1 MNLYVLHDSRPP
13 SLLSSNRFLSQ
24 CRDYTCCGLN
34 LTNLHA
40 LVQHFD
46 ECHVVVLDPYA
57 PQQPL
62 PPTTTLLPTPAGQRM
77 PSYYPNVN
85 TVSSQ
90 QRPQCVQGQQQTQS
104 IAYQGFDPDDPDY
117 NDLNVDQK
125 ASSALSSRAPL
136 APDMPISIPLSG
148 YPSPTLS
155 VLTYSAAPSSR
166 LSPPVSPMDTTTV
179 LPSRGTHHHSH
190 HTHPQRSFRPAGPST
205 AVHCL
210 SKDALNANYSS
221 LLPGAERNTSLFMQ
235 QGTALA
241 PMNDSGSQEQ
251 NDPGSGNGENK
262 SAMYVPTALLLRGSA
277 GNTPDSMSASSPLV
291 SPILGSG
298 GSAYRVNTQA
308 SSSGPVYSSG
318 TGSSS
323 SNATASSS
331 GVAQTARASTTL
343 SRSASRLLLSK
354 PFNCPRPNCNKSYKQ
369 VNGLKYHITHGT
381 CNFAQPKDLEHLQ
394 GLLAGKQFEKAAAT
408 GFQGQVTLS
417 DAELREVKKEAE
429 RRLKLYACGVGECQ
443 RRYKNMNGLRKS
455 LFLWCYHYQHSGD
468 HGAIGLALLASGQH
482 ECLQHNKSCHA
493 VPSHSSSNS
502 APSRP
507 QTHLRAASP
516 PLSHQQPQ
524 PQPQP
529 PTYQSALANPPVYSY
544 QPQHQ
549 PSPYARVHK
558 QYVVQTQQQLWDP
571 HMPVCCVSCFP
582 GRREE

>member
-1 MNLYVLHDSRPP
+1 MLERQDEP
-13 SLLSSNRFLSQ
+13 

-62 PPTTTLLPTPAGQRM
+62 PLTTTLLPTPAGQRM

-90 QRPQCVQGQQQTQS
+90 QRPQCVQGQQQPQS
-104 IAYQGFDPDDPDY
+104 IAYQGFDPDDPDDPDY
-117 NDLNVDQK
+117 NDLNVDQT

-155 VLTYSAAPSSR
+155 VVTYLATPSSR
-166 LSPPVSPMDTTTV
+166 LSPPVSPIDTTTV
-179 LPSRGTHHHSH
+179 LPSRGAHHHSH
-190 HTHPQRSFRPAGPST
+190 HTHPQRSFRLAGPT
-205 AVHCL
+205 AAHCV

-221 LLPGAERNTSLFMQ
+221 LLPSAGRNASLFMQ
-235 QGTALA
+235 QGTALV

-262 SAMYVPTALLLRGSA
+262 SAMYVPMALLLRGSA
-277 GNTPDSMSASSPLV
+277 GNTPDLMPASSPLV

-298 GSAYRVNTQA
+298 GSAYRANTQA
-308 SSSGPVYSSG
+308 SSSSSGPVSSSG

-331 GVAQTARASTTL
+331 GAAQTARASTTL

-381 CNFAQPKDLEHLQ
+381 CNFAPPKDLEHLQ

-408 GFQGQVTLS
+408 GCQGQATLS
-417 DAELREVKKEAE
+417 DAELREVKKEVE
-429 RRLKLYACGVGECQ
+429 RRLKPYGCGVGECQ
-443 RRYKNMNGLRKS
+443 RRYKNMNG
-455 LFLWCYHYQHSGD
+455 YHYQHSDD
-468 HGAIGLALLASGQH
+468 HGVIGLALLASGQH
-482 ECLQHNKSCHA
+482 ECLQHNKSRHA
-493 VPSHSSSNS
+493 MPSHSSSNS
-502 APSRP
+502 APSTP

-529 PTYQSALANPPVYSY
+529 PTYQSALANPPAYSY

-549 PSPYARVHK
+549 PRPYARVH
-558 QYVVQTQQQLWDP
+558 
-571 HMPVCCVSCFP
+571 
-582 GRREE
+582 E